1 MTTIRDFIRKY
12 PVMSYFA
19 LTFALSW
26 GAILIL
32 VGPGGFL
39 GSKERADVM
48 EPLLYVAMLA
58 GPAVAGVLMTGLV
71 NGRAGF
77 GELRARLFRW
87 QVDARW
93 YLVALLTAP
102 ISMAGVLF
110 ALSLLSPVFLPGIV
124 TTDDKASLLMT
135 GLIVGLLV
143 GLFEELGWTGFAVPK
158 LRLRG
163 GIVTTGLIVGLVWG
177 AWHFPLFVESA
188 NSSESLPPALSLS
201 ILLFSFLP
209 PFRVLLVWLYDRTG
223 SLLVVILMHATL
235 TASTLIF
242 MPTATGSH
250 ALIYDLVWA
259 AVLWIFVA
267 AVTMKKQQR
276 TLGGRPPKE
285 PLPQHG

>member
-285 PLPQHG
+285 LLPQHG